1 MPRPLLALALLLAL
15 SGCGGSTDDSI
26 GSTTAQ
32 AGGNSGA
39 GGSGSGQSAG
49 GAGTSSSTAGGTA
62 GQPGGGS
69 SGSGGHPAAGAA
81 GAGAL
86 GGAAGAGGA
95 GSAGSAGIAGGS
107 GSAGTGAG
115 GAAGACPP
123 SLPTGGS
130 ACSPDGLNCG
140 YPDGCCGTVAICKS
154 GAWTIETPLGCPL
167 FPCPS
172 SPPPDGSSCCAHP
185 PSCTWDQC
193 SPEGIV
199 SATCDPDTTQWH
211 VTAIPCDPVGP
222 MCNGNMCSSGE
233 ICVEKQGG
241 AGLFFSCTPNPCAGA
256 PLSCACAAQ
265 LCGGPPMGCLVD
277 DPQHL
282 TCTCDMC
289 P

>member
-49 GAGTSSSTAGGTA
+49 GAGGSLSAAGGTA

-86 GGAAGAGGA
+86 GGAAGAAGA
-95 GSAGSAGIAGGS
+95 GSAGSAGGS
-107 GSAGTGAG
+107 GSAGSGAG

-265 LCGGPPMGCLVD
+265 LCGGPPMGYLVD

>member
-49 GAGTSSSTAGGTA
+49 GAGGSLSAAGGTA

-86 GGAAGAGGA
+86 GGAAGAAGA
-95 GSAGSAGIAGGS
+95 GSAGSAGGS
-107 GSAGTGAG
+107 GSAGSGAG

>member
-32 AGGNSGA
+32 AAGNSGA

-86 GGAAGAGGA
+86 GGAAGAAGA
-95 GSAGSAGIAGGS
+95 GSAGSAGGS
-107 GSAGTGAG
+107 GSAGSGAG